1 MDQYAGAGGWLFTC
15 CIVMIFVLTIYDIDC
30 LRVIAGNG
38 SKGIV
43 KVLVGN
49 KCDKDREVPE
59 HIAEQF
65 AENNNF
71 NLFMETSALQAENVE
86 RLFYEIAETLVERS
100 LANQNNP
107 PNPTP
112 NPRLEDPSTGF
123 NRSSCMSCQFS

>member
-1 MDQYAGAGGWLFTC
+1 M
-15 CIVMIFVLTIYDIDC
+15 
-30 LRVIAGNG
+30 
-38 SKGIV
+38 

-112 NPRLEDPSTGF
+112 NPRLEDQSSGF
-123 NRSSCMSCQFS
+123 NRNSCMSCQFS